1 MELFAII
8 ENQVTKESKIVAI
21 VRKANESVTAITP
34 RRTHN
39 QFIKKKNSQPQYFY
53 WYRFLRKNK
62 IIDYFY

>member
-34 RRTHN
+34 RRTN
-39 QFIKKKNSQPQYFY
+39 N
-53 WYRFLRKNK
+53 
-62 IIDYFY
+62 